1 MITISLCMIV
11 KNEENCIRNCL
22 DSIKDVVDEI
32 IIVDTGS
39 TDNTVSIIE
48 EYTDT
53 IYHFT
58 WINDFSA
65 ARNYAFSLATKEYIL
80 WLDADDV
87 LRKNDHDSLLQL
99 KETLD
104 PSMDIVTMIYDI
116 TFNKDG
122 ICTLSIPR
130 DKLVRNGAGFYWRYF
145 VHEEL
150 VVHGT
155 YYHSDIHVT
164 HTSDHGHYSR
174 YLPNYEQRLLD
185 GFELLPHEKYFY
197 GGELFMSGL
206 YEKCIPVF
214 IDFLEQKSDNS
225 YEIQRSYEY
234 LTDCFILTKNLE
246 KALEYSFR
254 SMQIKAPDLSLC
266 SKIGTLYLKL
276 QQWDLSIFWFRLAT
290 SEELF
295 PILNTEQKNLKV
307 AAYIQL
313 CICAYN
319 KNDISSAISYNKQA
333 LLLDDSNVSALYNEI
348 FFDTIII

>member
-11 KNEENCIRNCL
+11 KNEEDCLRNCL

-39 TDNTVSIIE
+39 TDNTISIIK

-53 IYHFT
+53 VYQFD
-58 WINDFSA
+58 WINDFAA

-87 LRKNDHDSLLQL
+87 LRKKDHDALLHL

-104 PSMDIVTMIYDI
+104 PAIDIVTMIYDI

-122 ICTLSIPR
+122 VCTLSIPR
-130 DKLVRNGAGFYWRYF
+130 DKLIRNGAGFYWRYF

-150 VVHGT
+150 VVQGT
-155 YYHSDIHVT
+155 YYHSTIHIT

-174 YLPNYEQRLLD
+174 YLPNYERRLLD

-197 GGELFMSGL
+197 GGELFMSGE

-214 IDFLEQKSDNS
+214 TDFLEHKSDNF
-225 YEIQRSYEY
+225 YEIHRSYEY
-234 LTDCFILTKNLE
+234 LTDCYILTENPE
-246 KALEYSFR
+246 KALEYCFR
-254 SMQIKAPDLSLC
+254 YMQIKTPDIPLC
-266 SKIGTLYLKL
+266 NKIGDLYFKL
-276 QQWDLSIFWFRLAT
+276 QLWDFSIFWYHLAT
-290 SEELF
+290 SEEVL
-295 PILNTEQKNLKV
+295 PTLTPEQKNKKV

-313 CICAYN
+313 CLCAYN
-319 KNDISSAISYNKQA
+319 KNDISAAISYNNHA
-333 LLLDDSNVSALYNEI
+333 LLLDESNASALHNKNY
-348 FFDTIII
+348 FDTIT